1 MRMTKNADVWLLAVQ
16 KGSPVLR
23 HLPAFVQNMPDGDA
37 AACQFNDG
45 LGRRYALFVI
55 VDVA

>member
-1 MRMTKNADVWLLAVQ
+1 MTKNADVWLLAVQ

-23 HLPAFVQNMPDGDA
+23 HLSAFVQNMPDGDA